1 MATPLEF
8 LWRWLI
14 IVLTRKSMNLLEKFP
29 RLNALRDGGAW
40 TLIVLGLILFL
51 IRIPMPSGWLINLP
65 LAVTVIQTAG
75 LIFAIA
81 GLQILVSKLVWPG
94 ISVST
99 LVNTVQSEDS
109 TSSTASGLTLLGLLI
124 YNGLTTIA
132 IVIWLLYSLGLNT
145 VGGNV

>member
-1 MATPLEF
+1 
-8 LWRWLI
+8 
-14 IVLTRKSMNLLEKFP
+14 MNLLEKFP

-145 VGGNV
+145 VGGNI

>member
-14 IVLTRKSMNLLEKFP
+14 LVLTRKSMNLLEKFP

>member
-1 MATPLEF
+1 
-8 LWRWLI
+8 
-14 IVLTRKSMNLLEKFP
+14 MNLLEKFP
-29 RLNALRDGGAW
+29 RLNALRDSGAW

-75 LIFAIA
+75 LVFAIA

>member
-1 MATPLEF
+1 
-8 LWRWLI
+8 
-14 IVLTRKSMNLLEKFP
+14 MNLLEKFP
-29 RLNALRDGGAW
+29 RLNALRDSGAW

-145 VGGNV
+145 VGGNI

>member
-1 MATPLEF
+1 
-8 LWRWLI
+8 
-14 IVLTRKSMNLLEKFP
+14 MNLLEKFP
-29 RLNALRDGGAW
+29 RLNALRDSGAW